1 MIVLDTHTL
10 IWWVDGGG
18 KLTEKASK
26 IIEREMEAGAIVVS
40 SISSWEVSMLVEKG
54 RLKLDTD
61 IESWLKRVHEIPN
74 VSFLPVDN
82 KIAIESTRLPGEF
95 HKDPADRMIVATARV
110 SGATLITADEK
121 ILKYEYVKTVWN

>member
-54 RLKLDTD
+54 RLKLDID

-74 VSFLPVDN
+74 VSFLPIDN